1 MAETGQELAGRVAIV
16 TGAGRNIGRAIAH
29 ALASAGAA
37 VAVNG
42 RANRANVDAVVGEI
56 EAQGG
61 KALAVMADVTDE
73 AAVERMAAA
82 AVERFGGI
90 DILVNN
96 AAGRPEKALEAMS
109 LADWRGVLA
118 TILDGAFLTVKAAL
132 PHLKHG
138 GTGAIINIGG
148 VSGHVGTRHRA
159 HVVTAKAGLIGL
171 TKALAHDLAQDKI
184 TANCVVP
191 GLIETARDPN
201 AQLPHHHSVSKTLT
215 GRFGTPEEIA
225 AAVRFLAGPQA
236 RYITGQTL
244 HVNGGVYLG

>member
-37 VAVNG
+37 LVVNG

-82 AVERFGGI
+82 AAERFGRI

-191 GLIETARDPN
+191 GLIETARDPD